1 MPNYATKNKLE
12 DSTGVDTSSLAAKSD
27 FIALKAEVD
36 KLDINY
42 LANVPISLNNLQ
54 RKVHDLDAD
63 KLKTIFVYLNKL
75 SDVTSKEVVK
85 NAKFNKLNTKIND
98 LENALPHA
106 FTLIQANQYKTNK
119 QIWRKKLEML
129 IKNT

>member
-63 KLKTIFVYLNKL
+63 KLKTIFVCLNKL